1 MRSDFVA
8 FIMTY
13 GRADRV
19 RTVKILEDG
28 GYTGDWYIVIDN
40 EDEQGEEYRRLYGDK
55 VIEFDKSKAAEI
67 TDIMDL
73 DEDRQSVTFVR
84 NYCFILA
91 KELGYRY
98 FLELDDDYTS
108 ILYRYADDGKL
119 TSCNVK
125 NLDEVFEAMIDFLD
139 VSGALTVAFA
149 QGGDFIGGLDS
160 SNYKR
165 KLLRKAMNT
174 LFCDVERP
182 FKFFGRFDQDVNA
195 YVYYGNRGE
204 LMFTVCDVQI
214 VQKQTQSNAGGLTEA
229 YLRRGTYCKAMYAVM
244 ANPQAVKVSEM
255 GPKHGRIHHLV
266 NWNNCTVMILNEK
279 WKKAGKKD
287 AKNE

>member
-8 FIMTY
+8 FIMSY

-19 RTVKILEDG
+19 KTVKVLEDG
-28 GYTGDWYIVIDN
+28 GYTGDWFIVIDN
-40 EDEQGEEYRRLYGDK
+40 EDSQGDEYRRLYGDR
-55 VIEFDKSKAAEI
+55 VIMFDKSEAAKI

-84 NYCFILA
+84 NYCFVLA
-91 KELGYRY
+91 EQMGYRY
-98 FLELDDDYTS
+98 FLELDDDYS
-108 ILYRYADDGKL
+108 SLMFRYVEGDKL
-119 TSCNVK
+119 TSKNVH
-125 NLDEVFEAMIDFLD
+125 NFDDLFEAMIDFLD

-160 SNYKR
+160 ENFKK

-174 LFCDVERP
+174 LFCDVYRP

-204 LMFTVCDVQI
+204 LLFTVSDVQVI
-214 VQKQTQSNAGGLTEA
+214 QTQTQSSAGGLTEA
-229 YLRRGTYCKAMYAVM
+229 YLKRGTYCKAMYAVM
-244 ANPQAVKVSEM
+244 ASPQAVKVSEM
-255 GPKHGRIHHLV
+255 GDKHKRIHHLV
-266 NWNNCTVMILNEK
+266 SWNNCTVMILNEK
-279 WKKAGKKD
+279 WKKKKAED
-287 AKNE
+287 KK